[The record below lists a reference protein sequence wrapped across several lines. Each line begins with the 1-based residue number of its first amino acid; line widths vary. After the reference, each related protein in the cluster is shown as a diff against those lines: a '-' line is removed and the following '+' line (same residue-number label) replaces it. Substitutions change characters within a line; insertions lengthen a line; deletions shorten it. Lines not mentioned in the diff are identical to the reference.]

1 MNAQNLVKTLALKGV
16 AAGMLIGLP
25 RMIYAADIVVPPAP
39 CHPNPNAATDG
50 DTVMN
55 REDIKDLPDPLKDR
69 LVALA
74 KRPHSILP
82 VQAYAEAGQENDP
95 TIPDP
100 SQLFQYYLLDEKGF
114 EPNVFISQIPGVNET
129 AMLTVT
135 GADCGL
141 TPLSAG
147 QGPVK
152 NIFPT
157 IGAVRLVVEPKK
169 VPKVLPTD
177 PNDPGAFIDIFT
189 DISGLFVINN
199 ESGWYEGWMI
209 HDLRVADI
217 EKPRSDGHA
226 QFGKITRED
235 AEKLAMM
242 GAQNGKP
249 GNNTPGN
256 FFTIDGEAPHFP
268 RKSDHFP
275 INKRMWCRFNSVWVL
290 TTHSSKVML
299 IVTGSSITPRTGS
312 IPSMSYLLPGD
323 FQINSAKHPTPLKR
337 GKLVNYNRSSLVQDQ
352 MVYKTNP
359 KTLATIRTFHVTP
372 INSMP
377 TLTHSGS
384 FANAS
389 FRADWPE
396 KYFWMSSSG

>member
-39 CHPNPNAATDG
+39 CHPNPNAAADG

-55 REDIKDLPDPLKDR
+55 REDIKNLPDPLKDR

-82 VQAYAEAGQENDP
+82 VQAYAEAGKENDP

-114 EPNVFISQIPGVNET
+114 EPNVFTSQIPGVNET

-135 GADCGL
+135 GVNCGL

-199 ESGWYEGWMI
+199 ESGWFAGWMI
-209 HDLRVADI
+209 HDLVVPPVA
-217 EKPRSDGHA
+217 P
-226 QFGKITRED
+226 
-235 AEKLAMM
+235 
-242 GAQNGKP
+242 P
-249 GNNTPGN
+249 
-256 FFTIDGEAPHFP
+256 
-268 RKSDHFP
+268 
-275 INKRMWCRFNSVWVL
+275 
-290 TTHSSKVML
+290 
-299 IVTGSSITPRTGS
+299 
-312 IPSMSYLLPGD
+312 
-323 FQINSAKHPTPLKR
+323 
-337 GKLVNYNRSSLVQDQ
+337 
-352 MVYKTNP
+352 
-359 KTLATIRTFHVTP
+359 
-372 INSMP
+372 
-377 TLTHSGS
+377 
-384 FANAS
+384 
-389 FRADWPE
+389 RADG
-396 KYFWMSSSG
+396 SG